1 MATRLPRAAPK
12 GKEAKEMPRLVH
24 LFLLLLLPLSLC
36 GTNYNYTTLSETVDH
51 ELSKA
56 GAPGAAVAIIRD
68 GKVVFEH
75 GFGYRSRSGGAVGIH
90 TRFEIGSDTKQ
101 FTACAI
107 LQLKERGL
115 LALDDPLAK
124 YVPEFP
130 HAKEITLRELLNQTT
145 GLPDFVMT
153 NHFVKITQTSVGSLA
168 RIETMT
174 SSSLHFV
181 PGSRWEYSNSN
192 YVALGRVIE
201 VVSHEPYHRY
211 VRDHLFAPA
220 RMRDSGF
227 ISQED
232 TFSDMATGYWRGP
245 RGGRVVSAPKIGES
259 WTQAAGDIVTTVND
273 LSRWDIA
280 LESGKVIND
289 VDLREM
295 MSPATLSDAK
305 KDDYGFGW
313 WIDSVQG
320 YTDVYHD
327 GDTYGMSSS
336 NNIFPALHLDIIALE
351 NESMDEAS
359 NMARAIFSVLRPSVT
374 SRQHTAILR

>member
-1 MATRLPRAAPK
+1 MR
-12 GKEAKEMPRLVH
+12 RLVH
-24 LFLLLLLPLSLC
+24 LFLLLLIPLSLY
-36 GTNYNYTTLSETVDH
+36 GTNYNYATLTETVVE

-56 GAPGAAVAIIRD
+56 GAPGAAVAIVRD

-75 GFGYRSRSGGAVGIH
+75 GFGYRSRGGGAVGIH
-90 TRFEIGSDTKQ
+90 THFEIGSDTKQ

-115 LALDDPLAK
+115 IALDDRIAK

-130 HAKEITLRELLNQTT
+130 HAKEITLRELLNQTS

-153 NHFVKITQTSVGSLA
+153 NHFVKITQTSVGSFS

-174 SSSLHFV
+174 SGSLHFS

-201 VVSHEPYHRY
+201 VVSREPYHRY
-211 VRDHLFAPA
+211 VRDHLFAAA
-220 RMRDSGF
+220 RMRESGF
-227 ISQED
+227 ISQEK
-232 TFSDMATGYWRGP
+232 TFSDMATGYWRGL
-245 RGGRVVSAPKIGES
+245 RGRRVVSAPEIGES
-259 WTQAAGDIVTTVND
+259 WTQAAGDIVSTVDD

-280 LESGKVIND
+280 LQSGKVID
-289 VDLREM
+289 HVDLRVM
-295 MSPATLSDAK
+295 MSPATLSDGK

-313 WIDSVQG
+313 WIDPVQG

-336 NNIFPALHLDIIALE
+336 NNIFPALDLDIIILE
-351 NESMDEAS
+351 NESMDKAS
-359 NMARAIFSVLRPSVT
+359 DMAKAIFSALGPSAT
-374 SRQHTAILR
+374 SRQHKAI